1 VGNGGTEWSRLRS
14 FGIDVNPLVVEGR
27 VGEFVDLVLRDR
39 DPIGHAEV
47 GTDGAEKILW
57 RGEVRRHGRD
67 AIRLRFADVDASL
80 MAGDFRSVAPEGE
93 SVGADVEPLHVRAP
107 EVVRAFADA
116 VAILGP
122 DHLPRIMLGRL
133 GAYVGFGHLDDL
145 SARIADWV
153 HQDDLPLVL
162 DALTRSRRSPGVE
175 VDVRVRVHNEHDGW
189 HDMTLV
195 FRNLLDNPDVQGTIV
210 RATDQTVFD
219 REARWRTLVGE
230 SPIGIFEVDLDD
242 RCTLV
247 NPAFE
252 RLTGL
257 SAHEALGHGWLSVIA
272 SDDVVRLREQ
282 QRVASNAGRGETT
295 PACELRIVLPE
306 GASRWVSLRSVPL
319 RQPDGRVTA
328 FLGTLED
335 VTERKGL
342 EERLEHDATHD
353 RLTGLGSRALLVEEM
368 TAALAR
374 TRRGGPGIA
383 LLFID
388 LDGFKRVND
397 MLGHAAGD
405 ELLVQVA
412 KRLRAALRGG
422 DLCVRLGGDEFVV
435 CCPEE
440 VSSAGGSGQSSGDAA
455 HAHALQLAERL
466 LEALSEPYDVHGH
479 EMLVGASI
487 GIAGTSGEDPVSIDQ
502 LLSNADIAA
511 YRAKRLGRG
520 RIEMFDDQLRR
531 QLAKARRV
539 ARSVGRLL
547 DQPRLPILC
556 SALVHLGDR
565 NVVGFDCTVDWET
578 AGVRESIDTIARSI
592 DDAGMSRALD
602 VALVRTLL
610 AHIADWERRP
620 PAAIVPGLSMTLTR
634 TGALSPVLPELV
646 RDMLVRSDVT
656 PSLCW
661 LGVPESAVAH
671 DLETSSRV
679 AVALDELGVGVALR
693 DFGSAVSSL
702 EQLRRLPA
710 PTMTIAGPLV
720 AAVRNAGE
728 DSDPSATL
736 LAAIVKYACALG
748 RIVVAIDVQDE
759 AHAQRLRELG
769 CDFGTGPAFGG
780 SIRPEQVEDF
790 LARPV

>member
-1 VGNGGTEWSRLRS
+1 
-14 FGIDVNPLVVEGR
+14 
-27 VGEFVDLVLRDR
+27 
-39 DPIGHAEV
+39 
-47 GTDGAEKILW
+47 
-57 RGEVRRHGRD
+57 
-67 AIRLRFADVDASL
+67 
-80 MAGDFRSVAPEGE
+80 M
-93 SVGADVEPLHVRAP
+93 
-107 EVVRAFADA
+107 
-116 VAILGP
+116 
-122 DHLPRIMLGRL
+122 
-133 GAYVGFGHLDDL
+133 
-145 SARIADWV
+145 
-153 HQDDLPLVL
+153 
-162 DALTRSRRSPGVE
+162 
-175 VDVRVRVHNEHDGW
+175 
-189 HDMTLV
+189 
-195 FRNLLDNPDVQGTIV
+195 
-210 RATDQTVFD
+210 
-219 REARWRTLVGE
+219 
-230 SPIGIFEVDLDD
+230 
-242 RCTLV
+242 
-247 NPAFE
+247 
-252 RLTGL
+252 
-257 SAHEALGHGWLSVIA
+257 A

-282 QRVASNAGRGETT
+282 QRIASIAEPGEPT
-295 PACELRIVLPE
+295 PACELRIVLPD
-306 GASRWVSLRSVPL
+306 GASRWVSVRSVPL

-368 TAALAR
+368 TATLAR
-374 TRRGGPGIA
+374 TRRGGPGVA

-412 KRLRAALRGG
+412 KRLRNALRGG

-440 VSSAGGSGQSSGDAA
+440 VSEGGTVAERGSGDAA
-455 HAHALQLAERL
+455 HAHALLLAERL
-466 LEALSEPYDVHGH
+466 LDALNEPYDVHGH

-520 RIEMFDDQLRR
+520 RIEMFDDELRR
-531 QLAKARRV
+531 QLARARRV
-539 ARSVGRLL
+539 ARSVGRLI
-547 DQPRLPILC
+547 DQPRLPIVC

-565 NVVGFDCTVDWET
+565 SVVGFDCAVDWAT
-578 AGVRESIDTIARSI
+578 AGVREAAETIARSVE
-592 DDAGMSRALD
+592 DAGMSRALD

-610 AHIADWERRP
+610 AHIVDWERRP

-646 RDMLVRSDVT
+646 RDMLIRSDVT

-661 LGVPESAVAH
+661 IGVPEAAVAH
-671 DLETSSRV
+671 DLETASRV
-679 AVALDELGVGVALR
+679 AQGLEELGLGVALR

-710 PTMTIAGPLV
+710 PTMTVAGPLV
-720 AAVRNAGE
+720 AAVRDVGE

-736 LAAIVKYACALG
+736 LAAIVKYARALG

-759 AHAQRLRELG
+759 AHAHRLRELG
-769 CDFGTGPAFGG
+769 CDFGVGPAFGG
-780 SIRPEQVEDF
+780 PIRPEQVEDF
-790 LARPV
+790 LARPI